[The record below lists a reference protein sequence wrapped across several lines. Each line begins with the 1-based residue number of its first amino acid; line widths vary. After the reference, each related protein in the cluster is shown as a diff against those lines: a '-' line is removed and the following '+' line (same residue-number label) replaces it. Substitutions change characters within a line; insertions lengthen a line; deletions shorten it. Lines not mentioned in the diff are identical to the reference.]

1 MSEFKLSAEKI
12 KTNYETFRERI
23 NKLFP
28 KRSELLNKL
37 YDDLGEDRIM
47 FSPASSIE
55 HYHNAFPG
63 GYVDHVLRVMDFCA
77 IQYKSTVDMGIDV
90 SNFTKEE
97 LMFSALN
104 HDLGKLGYVG
114 DGKAGYEFNESEW
127 HRKNQGKI
135 YKYNVNIP
143 FGMVQDR
150 SIFLLQSYGIPCSW
164 NEYIAIKIHDGLYD
178 ESNKAYYISRV
189 PESKLRTFLP
199 YILHHADL
207 SAARFEY
214 ERWLSYSKKFNTE
227 RLEDSTFQPTQ
238 TNKVQGKSK
247 KTEVGEGLM
256 DSFNDVFKK

>member
-1 MSEFKLSAEKI
+1 MSEFKLSAETI
-12 KTNYETFRERI
+12 KSNYTTFRERI

-28 KRSELLNKL
+28 KRSEQLNKL
-37 YDDLGEDRIM
+37 YDDLGVERIM

-63 GYVDHVLRVMDFCA
+63 GYVDHVLRVMDFAA
-77 IQYKSTVDMGIDV
+77 IQYKATVEMGIDV

-104 HDLGKLGYVG
+104 HDLGKLGYIG
-114 DGKAGYEFNESEW
+114 DGKEVYQFNESEW

-143 FGMVQDR
+143 FGMIQDR
-150 SIFLLQSYGIPCSW
+150 SLFMLQSYGIPCSW
-164 NEYIAIKIHDGLYD
+164 NEFLAIKTHDGLYD
-178 ESNKAYYISRV
+178 DTNKPYYISRV
-189 PESKLRTFLP
+189 PESKMRTFIS

-214 ERWLSYSKKFNTE
+214 DRWLSHSKKYNTQ
-227 RLEDSTFQPTQ
+227 RLEDSTFQPTEP
-238 TNKVQGKSK
+238 KRVKGKSS
-247 KTEVGEGLM
+247 KTAVGEGLM
-256 DSFNDVFKK
+256 DSFNDVFKQ